1 MRYVGIVLIFLSIPF
16 LIGWLR
22 TYPVHRKWAYFA
34 MGALPFTISWMNLDA
49 SLINWAAW
57 TGYAKGIVI
66 TLIDTLA
73 LALIFTSRM
82 PWRGLPFLGLFLAY
96 LAATALSMAFSNL
109 PMSSSFY
116 VFQVVRVVLV
126 FVAVASIMNDPKGIR
141 WLVWGLAVGGIMQGI
156 VTIDQR
162 LSGAVQAS
170 GTMGHQNLLG
180 LTLHFVT
187 FPLLALMLAG
197 EKSKIVMMGV
207 LAALVAVALGGSR
220 GAVGFAGMGLAI
232 LFALSMARRTTPH
245 KWKMVGFAVLSLAVI
260 VPLTVS
266 TLDRRFVNQPI
277 DTGPDGERQ
286 AFERAAKAMWADH
299 PMGVGA
305 NQYVV
310 TANTG
315 GYSERAGVIWNYAS
329 RSAKVHNMYLLIA
342 AETGWFGLITFVSLL
357 GWAIIRGLAFSF
369 GNRRDPR
376 GDLVLG
382 GVMAIVVAAAHGFY
396 EWVFM
401 LHYAQYVFAISLG
414 IIAGIL
420 RLSKREKY
428 RRAAILAR
436 QRSEAKQTIEKPQLL
451 EQESAGA

>member
-1 MRYVGIVLIFLSIPF
+1 MRYIGIVLIFLSIPF

-22 TYPVHRKWAYFA
+22 TYPSHRKWAYFA
-34 MGALPFTISWMNLDA
+34 MGALPFTITWINLDA

-73 LALIFTSRM
+73 LALIFTSRS

-116 VFQVVRVVLV
+116 VFQIVRVLLV
-126 FVAVASIMNDPKGIR
+126 FVAVASIMDDPKSIR
-141 WLVWGLAVGGIMQGI
+141 WLVWGLAFGAIVQGLAT
-156 VTIDQR
+156 VDQR

-180 LTLHFVT
+180 LMLHFVT
-187 FPLLALMLAG
+187 FPLLALLMAG
-197 EKSKIVMMGV
+197 EKSKIVMLGV
-207 LAALVAVALGGSR
+207 LASLTAVALGASR
-220 GAVGFAGMGLAI
+220 GAVGFATIGLAL
-232 LFALSMARRTTPH
+232 LFALSMARRMTPH
-245 KWKMVGFAVLSLAVI
+245 KWKIVGLAVLSLAVI

-266 TLDRRFVNQPI
+266 TLDRRFGDQPI
-277 DTGPDGERQ
+277 DVGADSERL
-286 AFERAAKAMWADH
+286 AFERAAREMWADH

-310 TANTG
+310 TANTD

-329 RSAKVHNMYLLIA
+329 RSAKVHNMYLLAA
-342 AETGWFGLITFVSLL
+342 AETGWFGLITLASLL
-357 GWAIIRGLAFSF
+357 GWAILRGLVFSF
-369 GNRRDPR
+369 RNRHDPR
-376 GDLVLG
+376 RDLVLG
-382 GVMAIVVAAAHGFY
+382 AVVAIAITAAHGLY

-401 LHYAQYVFAISLG
+401 LYHAQYVFAISLG
-414 IIAGIL
+414 IIAGII
-420 RLSKREKY
+420 RLTKREITWKMH
-428 RRAAILAR
+428 RKIN
-436 QRSEAKQTIEKPQLL
+436 RSDGDSRNSSPSTKGIKVN
-451 EQESAGA
+451 